1 MCLYS
6 IKVPGD
12 GINCIEFSP
21 DENFIGAATINRT
34 VFIWSIGTSSS
45 GGFRLF
51 KTFSAHED
59 YINSLGFSSNGRKLA
74 TASDD
79 RTVRIWSMSEDNYH
93 YESLK
98 AHNGGVTAVALSLA
112 ILVLGLVDQT
122 VQIWWLDG
130 SVYKHRRGLSAHNAS
145 ITSVAISSESTLVA
159 SASWHDFVR
168 ICSVNHG
175 TCLYWLHIRGA
186 TSLSFDLLGR
196 VVTNGGIMTHQK
208 PHRERKVVRV
218 TKDIVETTRASE
230 LSCWSRC

>member
-1 MCLYS
+1 MTSEDEDTEGQKDSVTCLAFSGKLVTSASRDCTLRLWSIDDPMCLYS

-98 AHNGGVTAVALSLA
+98 AHNGGVTAVALSLD

-122 VQIWWLDG
+122 VQI
-130 SVYKHRRGLSAHNAS
+130 
-145 ITSVAISSESTLVA
+145 
-159 SASWHDFVR
+159 
-168 ICSVNHG
+168 
-175 TCLYWLHIRGA
+175 
-186 TSLSFDLLGR
+186 
-196 VVTNGGIMTHQK
+196 
-208 PHRERKVVRV
+208 
-218 TKDIVETTRASE
+218 
-230 LSCWSRC
+230 